1 MKRPRSTKATRS
13 ESGQVLVIVSLI
25 IVTLIACTALA
36 SDVGFLR
43 NLRRQMQTA
52 ADAAAIAGAREIFS
66 GNDGEVNTAAATDA
80 TTNGFT
86 NGVNAVTVTI
96 NNPPTNSSY
105 SNINGNAQ
113 DVEVIINKAQ
123 PTFFMRAMG
132 ISTVN
137 VAARSVAGPENS
149 PYCVY
154 LLSPNASPSLNLLS
168 LGTIQASCGLVVD
181 STSNSAIQ
189 DFLVFINDTSTGV
202 VGGISGFNF
211 LFTPTPVTGIAPI
224 GDPLAALAQ
233 PTPGSCLAGGPFNFN
248 VGLHNLNPGTY
259 CGGIQVAGSA
269 ELVLQ
274 PGTYILD
281 GGGLSMVGA
290 SIIQGTGGVTFFNTG
305 NAAAYNATTNP
316 TGYAPINMT
325 GFQGVDLVAPTT
337 GNYAGILF
345 MQDRNLSFGSGDSRY
360 NNNMGTGLTIG
371 TYQGTLY
378 FPTTGLTWNGV
389 TAAAYTL
396 IVAQQLSF
404 NFGIPIVTIGNNFTS
419 LPNGSPIKT
428 IGTLE

>member
-86 NGVNAVTVTI
+86 NGVNGVTVTI

-137 VAARSVAGPENS
+137 VAARAVAGPENS

-168 LGTIQASCGLVVD
+168 FGTIQASCGLVVD

-202 VGGISGFNF
+202 VGGISGFSF

-224 GDPLAALAQ
+224 GDPLAALTQ
-233 PTPGSCLAGGPFNFN
+233 PTPGSALAGGH
-248 VGLHNLNPGTY
+248 LQLI
-259 CGGIQVAGSA
+259 GGCFITLVRELTAVESRLPVARSW
-269 ELVLQ
+269 
-274 PGTYILD
+274 
-281 GGGLSMVGA
+281 
-290 SIIQGTGGVTFFNTG
+290 FFNP
-305 NAAAYNATTNP
+305 AL
-316 TGYAPINMT
+316 I
-325 GFQGVDLVAPTT
+325 F
-337 GNYAGILF
+337 
-345 MQDRNLSFGSGDSRY
+345 S
-360 NNNMGTGLTIG
+360 
-371 TYQGTLY
+371 
-378 FPTTGLTWNGV
+378 
-389 TAAAYTL
+389 TAAVCRWLELRSYKALAASHFLIPGMLRRTMPPPIPPATL
-396 IVAQQLSF
+396 RS
-404 NFGIPIVTIGNNFTS
+404 T
-419 LPNGSPIKT
+419 
-428 IGTLE
+428 